1 MRGTLVQLNVS
12 PGGMPKIAVPSAMVT
27 RAGVAGDRQRNLKVH
42 GGPDRAVCLYSVELY
57 DVLREDGIDLQWG
70 SIGENFTTH
79 GLDLSGLSIGTRLR
93 VGQSLIE
100 ITEVRVPCRNLLQ
113 WDSRLLQ
120 IIRGRSGW
128 MAKVIQEGLVREG
141 DDAHVL

>member
-12 PGGMPKIAVPSAMVT
+12 PGGMPKLAVPWAVVT

-57 DVLREDGIDLQWG
+57 DALREEGIDLQWG
-70 SIGENFTTH
+70 SIGENFTAH
-79 GLDLSGLSIGTRLR
+79 GLDLNNLSISAQLR
-93 VGQSLIE
+93 VGQTVIE
-100 ITEVRVPCRNLLQ
+100 ITKVRVPCRNLHQ
-113 WDSRLLQ
+113 WDPRLMQ

-128 MAKVIQEGLVREG
+128 MAKVIQEGIAKEG
-141 DDAHVL
+141 DDIEIV